1 MVIQPQESRVLIFSQ
16 RNNVGI
22 LPFRCA
28 HFEFEDII
36 SQVDAVDIVAP
47 QFDPSSRRHSIAKQ
61 VAYHIPF
68 VLNPGIKQTRI
79 EKTYEL
85 FFMICGNPTDLL
97 RLSALG
103 NWRARC
109 KTAVCVIDELW
120 VTQMDAYSNFLRIL
134 KQFDVVM
141 LYYSQS
147 VGQLNKRIG
156 GRCAYLPPAVD
167 AIRFSPYPS
176 APDRVVDVYSVGRR
190 SETTHRAL
198 LDMAERKRL
207 LYLYDSTSAD
217 RVLHSSDHRALY
229 AGLLRRSRYFIVNPG
244 LIDRPDIR
252 GSQIEIGYR
261 YFDAAAAG
269 AIMLGERPNNSEFE
283 RLFDWPDSMI
293 DLPYG
298 SSDIEDVVSSLDRNP
313 EMQMQMRQSSAR
325 QALLRH
331 DWVYRWESVLEAAG
345 IAPLQTIKAR
355 KDRLWSLAED
365 ALSERGQQASMPL
378 RVGMASAPSLLN

>member
-1 MVIQPQESRVLIFSQ
+1 MVIQPQESRVLVFSQ

-28 HFEFEDII
+28 HFEFEDIV
-36 SQVDAVDIVAP
+36 SEVDAVDIIAP
-47 QFDPSSRRHSIAKQ
+47 QVNPSSHRHSIAKQ
-61 VAYHIPF
+61 VAYHIPL
-68 VLNPGIKQTRI
+68 VLNPGIKRTRI

-109 KTAVCVIDELW
+109 RTAVCVIDELW
-120 VTQMDAYSNFLRIL
+120 VTQMDAYSNFLRML

-147 VGQLNKRIG
+147 VEQLNKRIG
-156 GRCAYLPPAVD
+156 GRCVYLPPAVD
-167 AIRFSPYPS
+167 TIRFSPYPS

-190 SETTHRAL
+190 SEITHRAI
-198 LDMAERKRL
+198 LDMAETKGF

-229 AGLLRRSRYFIVNPG
+229 ASLLKRSRYFIVNPG

-269 AIMLGERPNNSEFE
+269 AIMLGERPNNCEFE
-283 RLFDWPDSMI
+283 SLFDWTDSMV
-293 DLPYG
+293 DLPYD
-298 SSDIEDVVSSLDRNP
+298 SIDIEGVVSSLDRNP
-313 EMQMQMRQSSAR
+313 EKQMQMRQCSAR

-331 DWVYRWESVLEAAG
+331 DWVYRWESVLEAAD
-345 IAPLQTIKAR
+345 IAPLQNIKMR
-355 KDRLWSLAED
+355 KDRLRGLAED
-365 ALSERGQQASMPL
+365 VPPERARQTNTSS
-378 RVGMASAPSLLN
+378 RVEMASVPSLQN